1 MTQNNEQ
8 RTIIEA
14 LSLGNEA
21 NNKIA
26 DAIAQRSGKM
36 LAQALDENFDT
47 LVEDK
52 LQMVAQE
59 ILNIHIHKTQA
70 WAKRFLISG
79 KNRIAKSMLETQQ
92 SHQLSSLQSNLSL
105 EGLDDFDTDL
115 LPEVKNL
122 ADESGTITVTTNPSS
137 SIGF

>member
-21 NNKIA
+21 NNQIA
-26 DAIAQRSGKM
+26 DAIAARSGKM
-36 LAQALDENFDT
+36 LEQALDENFET
-47 LVEDK
+47 LVEAK
-52 LQMVAQE
+52 LQIVAQE
-59 ILNIHIHKTQA
+59 ILNIHNHKTQA
-70 WAKRFLISG
+70 WAKRFLSSG
-79 KNRIAKSMLETQQ
+79 KTRMAKSMLETQQ
-92 SHQLSSLQSNLSL
+92 SHQLSSLQSQLSL